1 MELLVKKLHPGAK
14 IPTYAT
20 DGSGNFDLYAVIDG
34 DKPVTIEQGERAAI
48 SIGLAFE
55 VPPEWMLSVYSRSGH
70 GFKNGVRLSNSVGQ
84 IDSDYRGCV
93 MVSLHNDN
101 GDRFIIRHGDR
112 IAQARLEPAPRVQ
125 FVEVDEL
132 SETAR
137 GEGGF
142 GSSGQ

>member
-1 MELLVKKLHPGAK
+1 MKLLVKRLNPAAK

-20 DGSGNFDLYAVIDG
+20 DGSGNFDLYAVID
-34 DKPVTIEQGERAAI
+34 DNKPIIIYPGERAAI
-48 SIGLAFE
+48 SVGLAFE
-55 VPPEWMLSVYSRSGH
+55 VPPEWMLVVYSRSGH
-70 GFKNGVRLSNSVGQ
+70 GFKNGVSLSNSVGQ
-84 IDSDYRGCV
+84 VDPDYRGCV
-93 MVSLHNDN
+93 MVSLRND
-101 GDRFIIRHGDR
+101 GEDRFVIRHGDR

-125 FVEVDEL
+125 FVEVEEL

>member
-20 DGSGNFDLYAVIDG
+20 DGSGNFDLYAVVDG
-34 DKPVTIEQGERAAI
+34 NKPVVIERGERAAI
-48 SIGLAFE
+48 SVGLAFE
-55 VPPEWMLSVYSRSGH
+55 VPSEWMLAVYSRSGH
-70 GFKNGVRLSNSVGQ
+70 GFKSGVRLSNSVGQ
-84 IDSDYRGCV
+84 VDSDYRGCV
-93 MVSLHNDN
+93 MVSLQND
-101 GDRFIIRHGDR
+101 GADRFIICHGDR

-125 FVEVDEL
+125 FIEVDEL

-142 GSSGQ
+142 GSSGR